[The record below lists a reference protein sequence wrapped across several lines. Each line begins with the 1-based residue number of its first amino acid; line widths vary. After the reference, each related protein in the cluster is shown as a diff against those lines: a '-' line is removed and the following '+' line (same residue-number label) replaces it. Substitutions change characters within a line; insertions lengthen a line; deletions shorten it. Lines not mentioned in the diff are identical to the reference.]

1 MAKKSKDIKFTK
13 DEISSI
19 EQLRNNYNSVT
30 NALGIVEVSRIQA
43 EKRLETIENDK
54 LRLETQYE
62 QLTIAEKDLINSL
75 TEKYGQ
81 GNLDINS
88 GVFTPVK

>member
-13 DEISSI
+13 DELNSI
-19 EQLRNNYNSVT
+19 EELRNNYNSVT
-30 NALGIVEVSRIQA
+30 NALGMLEVSRMQT
-43 EKRLETIENDK
+43 EKRLEAIEGDK
-54 LRLETQYE
+54 IRLETQYE
-62 QLTIAEKDLINSL
+62 QLTMAEKELIDSL

-81 GNLDINS
+81 GSIDINS

>member
-13 DEISSI
+13 DVLNSI
-19 EQLRNNYNSVT
+19 EELRNNYNSVT
-30 NALGIVEVSRIQA
+30 NSLGMLEVSRMQT
-43 EKRLETIENDK
+43 EKRLETIEGDK
-54 LRLETQYE
+54 IRLETQYE
-62 QLTIAEKDLINSL
+62 QLTMVEKELINSL

-81 GNLDINS
+81 GSIDINS

>member
-13 DEISSI
+13 DEINSI
-19 EQLRNNYNSVT
+19 EQLRNDYNSIT
-30 NALGIVEVSRIQA
+30 NSFGIIEVSRIQT

-75 TEKYGQ
+75 TKKYGQ

>member
-13 DEISSI
+13 DEINSI
-19 EQLRNNYNSVT
+19 EQLRNDYNSIT
-30 NALGIVEVSRIQA
+30 NSFGIIEVSRIQT

>member
-43 EKRLETIENDK
+43 EKRLKTIESDK

>member
-1 MAKKSKDIKFTK
+1 
-13 DEISSI
+13 
-19 EQLRNNYNSVT
+19 
-30 NALGIVEVSRIQA
+30 
-43 EKRLETIENDK
+43 
-54 LRLETQYE
+54 LETQYE

>member
-13 DEISSI
+13 DELNSI
-19 EQLRNNYNSVT
+19 EELRNNYNSVT
-30 NALGIVEVSRIQA
+30 NALGMLEVSRMQT
-43 EKRLETIENDK
+43 EKRLETIKGDK
-54 LRLETQYE
+54 IRLETQYE
-62 QLTIAEKDLINSL
+62 QLTMVEKELINSL

-81 GNLDINS
+81 GSIDINS

>member
-13 DEISSI
+13 DELNSI
-19 EQLRNNYNSVT
+19 EELRNNYNSVT
-30 NALGIVEVSRIQA
+30 NALGMLEVSRMQT
-43 EKRLETIENDK
+43 EKRLEAIEGDK
-54 LRLETQYE
+54 IRLETQYE
-62 QLTIAEKDLINSL
+62 QLTMAEKELINSL

-81 GNLDINS
+81 GSIDINS

>member
-13 DEISSI
+13 DELNSI
-19 EQLRNNYNSVT
+19 EELRNNYNSVT
-30 NALGIVEVSRIQA
+30 NALGIVEVSRMQT
-43 EKRLETIENDK
+43 EKRLEAIEGDK
-54 LRLETQYE
+54 IRLETQYE
-62 QLTIAEKDLINSL
+62 QLTMAEKELINSL

-81 GNLDINS
+81 GSIDINS